1 MALLAPL
8 ITPIELIFALEP
20 KGIIPRLQA
29 HLVSCGDEKDDADD
43 GDTLGPGEG
52 LEDWKEL
59 LLKLLYLKGTEV
71 GIGHRK

>member
-1 MALLAPL
+1 MPHPQ
-8 ITPIELIFALEP
+8 T
-20 KGIIPRLQA
+20 
-29 HLVSCGDEKDDADD
+29 HLVSCGDEKDDAED

-71 GIGHRK
+71 GIGYRKQRQNKRTININKTM